1 MSFKFTGMLLAFG
14 LAGLLMTG
22 CQPSGERSTQTILS
36 STQTNGETQVSV
48 GEMDTSGS
56 ETDTPDSET
65 NASVSETDFSGETA
79 AQTDN
84 TFAESEISAA
94 FHLDTLENKGLGDFD
109 SSLVTEVIISPQG
122 SSFVFWTTKTLTD
135 FRLMSVAYNG
145 DQFVEGKVYA
155 SYDEFTS
162 ECAIL
167 ITEMVPEGYPDL
179 KVSFYDQNGQ
189 PQTFYI
195 SQSGQDGSPILIEE
209 ETLLFGN

>member
-1 MSFKFTGMLLAFG
+1 M
-14 LAGLLMTG
+14 
-22 CQPSGERSTQTILS
+22 
-36 STQTNGETQVSV
+36 
-48 GEMDTSGS
+48 
-56 ETDTPDSET
+56 
-65 NASVSETDFSGETA
+65 
-79 AQTDN
+79 
-84 TFAESEISAA
+84 
-94 FHLDTLENKGLGDFD
+94 
-109 SSLVTEVIISPQG
+109 TEVIISPQG

-189 PQTFYI
+189 PQTDVYKRQGVFPDSYGGAI
-195 SQSGQDGSPILIEE
+195 VSRLTIVLSVVK
-209 ETLLFGN
+209 LLWPKQRMRRQAVQNAAVRI

>member
-1 MSFKFTGMLLAFG
+1 
-14 LAGLLMTG
+14 
-22 CQPSGERSTQTILS
+22 
-36 STQTNGETQVSV
+36 
-48 GEMDTSGS
+48 
-56 ETDTPDSET
+56 
-65 NASVSETDFSGETA
+65 
-79 AQTDN
+79 
-84 TFAESEISAA
+84 
-94 FHLDTLENKGLGDFD
+94 
-109 SSLVTEVIISPQG
+109 
-122 SSFVFWTTKTLTD
+122 
-135 FRLMSVAYNG
+135 MSVAYNG